1 MPDVN
6 KLITD
11 NFGLVRSCAGKF
23 TGRGIEYDDLFQIGC
38 IGLIKAANGYD
49 ESRGLMF
56 STYAVPTIIG
66 EIKRVFRDTG
76 AIKVSRSLKELSFK
90 VAKARELLE
99 KQQCREPTVGEI
111 AELLGV
117 DKAEVSEA
125 LCVLMPVESL
135 TVEDEDGESQLDL
148 PVESEEERINNKIY
162 VDALLQELTKEE
174 QALIKLRYY
183 MYRTQSETAKILNIT
198 QVQVSRNEKR
208 ILAKLRSLETGVEKT
223 LKKVEKSVD
232 KGE

>member
-6 KLITD
+6 KLIND
-11 NFGLVRSCAGKF
+11 NFGLVRACAGKF
-23 TGRGIEYDDLFQIGC
+23 TGRGIEYDDLYQIGC

-49 ESRGLMF
+49 ETRGLMF

-90 VAKARELLE
+90 VAKARENLE
-99 KQQCREPTVGEI
+99 KQNGREPSVSEI

-117 DKAEVSEA
+117 EREEVNDA
-125 LCVLMPVESL
+125 ICVLMPIESL
-135 TVEDEDGESQLDL
+135 TYEDEGGSGQHDL
-148 PVESEEERINNKIY
+148 PVESDEERINDKIY
-162 VDALLQELTKEE
+162 VHTLLKGLTDEE
-174 QALIKLRYY
+174 QTLIKLRYY
-183 MYRTQSETAKILNIT
+183 MYRTQSETAKILNMS

-208 ILAKLRSLETGVEKT
+208 ILAKLRAMEEGNEKT
-223 LKKVEKSVD
+223 LKYFQKKC
-232 KGE
+232 

>member
-1 MPDVN
+1 MLDVN

-49 ESRGLMF
+49 ENRGLMF

-90 VAKARELLE
+90 VAKAREYLE
-99 KQQCREPTVGEI
+99 KQQGREPTVGEI
-111 AELLGV
+111 SEFLGV
-117 DKAEVSEA
+117 DKDEVSEA
-125 LCVLMPVESL
+125 ICVLMPIESL
-135 TVEDEDGESQLDL
+135 TVENDDGESQLDL
-148 PVESEEERINNKIY
+148 PIESEEERINNKIY
-162 VDALLQELTKEE
+162 VDALLKELTAEE
-174 QALIKLRYY
+174 RALIKLRYY

-208 ILAKLRSLETGVEKT
+208 ILAKLRSLEADSEKNSKN
-223 LKKVEKSVD
+223 LKKF
-232 KGE
+232 